1 MHSRAGTPSGG
12 RNQPVPNTPTIIEE
26 AASAMRGVA
35 ALVIGD
41 RRAPQYFDFSQRGL
55 VGSFIAFLSVTLLN
69 AGLPLVLGR
78 GGPPGETFRAVA
90 VVAVLFACQI
100 GFCAIVLRQLK
111 RLDGLVPYIIADNWA
126 TFTITLGL
134 TILTLFGFSGEIAIL
149 LVGILVIV
157 IEINIARLIVTL
169 SPMQIAM
176 FIVAQFV
183 GVALGLLLTGGL
195 FPTPEAVGAASSLPA

>member
-1 MHSRAGTPSGG
+1 
-12 RNQPVPNTPTIIEE
+12 VPNTPTIIEE

-41 RRAPQYFDFSQRGL
+41 RRASQYFDFSQRGL
-55 VGSFIAFLSVTLLN
+55 VGSFIAFLAVTLLN
-69 AGLPLVLGR
+69 AGLPFVLGR
-78 GGPPGETFRAVA
+78 AGPPGDTFRAVA
-90 VVAVLFACQI
+90 VVGVLFVCQI
-100 GFCAIVLRQLK
+100 GFAAIVLRQLK

-126 TFTITLGL
+126 TFTVTLGL
-134 TILTLFGFSGEIAIL
+134 TILTLFGFSGEIAVL
-149 LVGILVIV
+149 LVGILVII

-169 SPMQIAM
+169 SPLQIAM

-195 FPTPEAVGAASSLPA
+195 LPSPAELEAMSAASNLPA